1 MYRSID
7 LAMPSTIR
15 RFDISLA
22 DVDHQTYE
30 EVTLRVAQHPSETL
44 AYMLTRIIAYCV
56 HFHESVDMSKAGLC
70 NADEPA
76 LWKHDLN
83 GNMTHWI
90 DVGLPSTERLHKAAK
105 RAQNVIVYSHKTLPR
120 LLEQLQ
126 AKQIY
131 RAQDLRACAIDPKGL
146 QELER
151 KIDRTVKWTVLLTDE
166 ILYIT
171 QDELTVSFEINH
183 VPII

>member
-1 MYRSID
+1 
-7 LAMPSTIR
+7 
-15 RFDISLA
+15 
-22 DVDHQTYE
+22 
-30 EVTLRVAQHPSETL
+30 
-44 AYMLTRIIAYCV
+44 MLTRIIAYCV

-90 DVGLPSTERLHKAAK
+90 DVGSQV
-105 RAQNVIVYSHKTLPR
+105 QNAFTKQQNAPKTLLYIATKTLPR